1 MQVSDAIVD
10 LIVERPHNFKLGE
23 RSFSIKPLTLGKML
37 ILSKYNTML
46 LSSLRGRQRK
56 QPQEVLLDL
65 CKTQPKIV
73 SHIIAIYITADG
85 ERLLDDDY
93 VAELD
98 AFICKEMDDVQK
110 ATFLQLYYEE
120 KTAAYFMGEL
130 RITEE
135 KEKQRLAMRA
145 KDKSSS
151 LSVGGV
157 SIFGNLIDF
166 ACEKFGWTYQYVLW
180 GVSYNV
186 LQLMIADMP
195 QSIYL
200 TEKERARAHI
210 NDDGRILRGESQAD
224 VDYFKSLCDG

>member
-1 MQVSDAIVD
+1 MCHEMPEIVTE
-10 LIVERPHNFKLGE
+10 IV
-23 RSFSIKPLTLGKML
+23 
-37 ILSKYNTML
+37 
-46 LSSLRGRQRK
+46 
-56 QPQEVLLDL
+56 
-65 CKTQPKIV
+65 
-73 SHIIAIYITADG
+73 AIYITG
-85 ERLLDDDY
+85 EAQKILDDNY
-93 VAELD
+93 MNELT
-98 AFICKEMDDVQK
+98 AFLRKEMTDVQK
-110 ATFLQLYYEE
+110 ATLLQLYYEE

>member
-1 MQVSDAIVD
+1 MQVSDAIID
-10 LIVERPHNFKLGE
+10 LIIERPRRLEFGG
-23 RSFSIKPLTLGKML
+23 RSFVIKPLTLGKIL
-37 ILSKYNTML
+37 FLSKFNAK
-46 LSSLRGRQRK
+46 LSSLLSRK
-56 QPQEVLLDL
+56 PKNPQETILRM
-65 CKTQPKIV
+65 CQEKPEIV
-73 SHIIAIYITADG
+73 AEIVAIYITGDA
-85 ERLLDDDY
+85 EKVIDDNY
-93 VAELD
+93 MNELT
-98 AFICKEMDDVQK
+98 AFLRKEMTDVQK
-110 ATFLQLYYEE
+110 ATLLQMYYEE

-130 RITEE
+130 RISEE